1 LKKNFKSEKLAAMT
15 DKTTTVAQIMSTPV
29 ITVGPNDTMSEVQDI
44 FRKNN
49 IHHIPVVDDGKVVGI
64 ISKSDYYRLLHG
76 FTLFKTQKSEQ
87 YNDAIMRSLLAGEAM
102 TRQVATLAPGDSLE
116 MAVGFFREN
125 LFHALPVVDK
135 GRLIGIVT
143 TFDLLTHA
151 YSTPFMMEEQ

>member
-1 LKKNFKSEKLAAMT
+1 MKKNFKSEKLAAMT

>member
-1 LKKNFKSEKLAAMT
+1 MT

-29 ITVGPNDTMSEVQDI
+29 ITVGPSDTMSEVQDI
-44 FRKNN
+44 FRKHN
-49 IHHIPVVDDGKVVGI
+49 IHHIPVVKEGKVVGI

-135 GRLIGIVT
+135 EKLIGIVT

-151 YSTPFMMEEQ
+151 YSSPVMLEEQ

>member
-1 LKKNFKSEKLAAMT
+1 MKNNSKIEKSTAMT

-29 ITVGPNDTMSEVQDI
+29 ITVGPNNTMSDVQDI

-49 IHHIPVVDDGKVVGI
+49 IHHIPVVNEDKVVGI

-76 FTLFKTQKSEQ
+76 FTLFKTHKSEQ
-87 YNDAIMRSLLAGEAM
+87 YNDAIMRSLLAEEAM
-102 TRQVATLAPGDSLE
+102 TRQVATLDPDDSLE

-135 GRLIGIVT
+135 DKLVGIVT

-151 YSTPFMMEEQ
+151 YASPLMMEE

>member
-1 LKKNFKSEKLAAMT
+1 MKKNIKSEKLAAMT

>member
-1 LKKNFKSEKLAAMT
+1 LKNNSKIEKSTAMT

-29 ITVGPNDTMSEVQDI
+29 ITVGPNNTMSDVQDI

-49 IHHIPVVDDGKVVGI
+49 IHHIPVVNEDKVVGI

-76 FTLFKTQKSEQ
+76 FTLFKTHKSEQ
-87 YNDAIMRSLLAGEAM
+87 YNDAIMRSLLAEEAM
-102 TRQVATLAPGDSLE
+102 TRQVATLDPDDSLE

-135 GRLIGIVT
+135 DKLVGIVT

-151 YSTPFMMEEQ
+151 YASPLMMEE

>member
-1 LKKNFKSEKLAAMT
+1 MT